1 LNLNIT
7 CPPIDAGHLG
17 LELHACFQATG
28 NRPHEWLIAALEA
41 KLAVTVD
48 LFVGDVALNQR
59 MHADAPW
66 ISGMEAFYEPQPLLL
81 YVPGGIGL
89 LEEILKRLVSAGFND
104 VHALE
109 QTIYFGE
116 DVRPVNPSP
125 VSPLQDFPLQLCQWQ
140 SMFSGKLE
148 NFRWT
153 SVNKFC
159 SQFDRIAIRVLR
171 EDASTKAFS
180 CFQQEHLPPGIAKS
194 TSRSQPGNATSD
206 YDDIKLTHGTA
217 LSRWRLF
224 FLF

>member
-1 LNLNIT
+1 
-7 CPPIDAGHLG
+7 
-17 LELHACFQATG
+17 
-28 NRPHEWLIAALEA
+28 
-41 KLAVTVD
+41 
-48 LFVGDVALNQR
+48 
-59 MHADAPW
+59 
-66 ISGMEAFYEPQPLLL
+66 MEAFDELQRLLL
-81 YVPGGIGL
+81 HVPGGIGL
-89 LEEILKRLVSAGFND
+89 LKEILKRPVSAGCNH

-116 DVRPVNPSP
+116 GVRPVNPSP
-125 VSPLQDFPLQLCQWQ
+125 VFPPQEFPLQLCQWQ
-140 SMFSGKLE
+140 SMFSGKPKNLW
-148 NFRWT
+148 WT